1 MRAQSMTPPPIR
13 PPRSSPSGAALRSFA
28 ATLTVTLLPMLGLG
42 ATSCSSS
49 PSQRPLDAAS
59 TEVATP
65 DGGVAERT
73 AVTDAVGDGG
83 SATVGSFIV
92 ELVSATATD
101 PARTS
106 LQGVVS
112 DGPTPS
118 AIVWDPVDTA
128 GGCTLSKPRAP
139 FCSPACAGGAVCVED
154 GQCAGQPTTQDLG
167 PIEVT
172 GLGASAF
179 TVTPILNAYQLPVDL
194 TLPFPPAAEGADV
207 GIGVTSGPYGSFT
220 LHARAVAP
228 LSSDGVLTIQRNA
241 AATVNWQAPG
251 QPEVARVQIKLDISH
266 HGGSTGMIACDVPDT
281 GTVDIG
287 ASLITELIDLGVAGY
302 PRISLSRVST
312 GAAAIAPGI
321 VTLQVSSTVVRD
333 VVIPGYTS
341 CNTSADC
348 LAGKTCL
355 PTSLCQQ

>member
-1 MRAQSMTPPPIR
+1 MRAHSITPPIR
-13 PPRSSPSGAALRSFA
+13 PRSSPRAAALRSA
-28 ATLTVTLLPMLGLG
+28 AASLTLTLLPTLLLVLGLG
-42 ATSCSSS
+42 ATSCSSPS
-49 PSQRPLDAAS
+49 PSQRPLDGGS
-59 TEVATP
+59 TEVIAP
-65 DGGVAERT
+65 DGGVGDRA
-73 AVTDAVGDGG
+73 AVGDAG

-112 DGPTPS
+112 DGPTPA

-167 PIEVT
+167 TIEVT

-179 TVTPILNAYQLPVDL
+179 TVMPILNAYQLPVDL

-207 GIGVTSGPYGSFT
+207 GIGVTSGRYGPFA

-228 LSSDGVLTIQRNA
+228 LSSTGALTLQRNTA
-241 AATVNWQAPG
+241 AALTWQAPG

-266 HGGSTGMIACDVPDT
+266 HGGSTGMITCDVPDT
-281 GTVDIG
+281 GTLDI
-287 ASLITELIDLGVAGY
+287 AATLITELIDLGVAGY
-302 PRISLSRVST
+302 PRISLTRVST
-312 GAAAIAPGI
+312 GAAAIAPGT
-321 VTLQVSSTVVRD
+321 VTLQVLSTVVRD

-348 LAGKTCL
+348 PAGKSCL
-355 PTSLCQQ
+355 PSSLCQQ